1 MDKVL
6 INLYVPE
13 IDNSYEIFIPTN
25 KKVGEIIILLNKAI
39 NELSNNELII
49 SNSNTLW
56 NKDTNKKYDKNEV
69 LCNTD
74 INNNTNLI
82 LLS

>member
-56 NKDTNKKYDKNEV
+56 NKDTNK
-69 LCNTD
+69 
-74 INNNTNLI
+74 
-82 LLS
+82 